1 MQCKGGKKGKK
12 NLSVGRKGSQGKKGE
27 PERGKKSTGP
37 ATKQISKKIL
47 YREGEK
53 MARRGKKWVERVEE
67 TIKQLFVFRN
77 SARWGR
83 VNEGRKRTEECLEGS
98 GNGVKVKAYD

>member
-1 MQCKGGKKGKK
+1 MS
-12 NLSVGRKGSQGKKGE
+12 LGRKGSQGKKGE
-27 PERGKKSTGP
+27 PERGKKSTGL

-47 YREGEK
+47 YREGEE
-53 MARRGKKWVERVEE
+53 MARRGKKWVERE

-77 SARWGR
+77 SARWRR